1 MFLKVDGAWLTS
13 TKLKK
18 LKRRGVDD
26 PLCMVLRAWKFVLD
40 ECKDDA
46 PVMGETELEEL
57 EDALDWDGDDGALI
71 EAFRAVGFLDG
82 NRFDLWWEDG
92 AEPLNAA
99 RRYERE
105 KKRNQ
110 RKAKS
115 PGKTK
120 KSPGKSKKSR
130 RKDGDNEDVPT
141 ENMGTP
147 PQSRV
152 EKSRKEESLTRDARE
167 GTADAVGGPTGPGT
181 DTGPNLKAG
190 FVRHH
195 EDVNDAEP
203 GTWEHIR
210 NEWCTEW
217 DRREVVSNRKHRFKD
232 RGFFGERG
240 PFVRRQQ
247 LDDLRDRGPAEVVE
261 KAIKGFWPWWD
272 SEEGGRKLLGKGW
285 MPSPMNLRD
294 RLEEYL
300 MERGMVDKLTWI
312 MRSTETNYADAKETV
327 RMDDMVK
334 ARRLEL
340 ERLEPSQREE
350 GRA

>member
-1 MFLKVDGAWLTS
+1 VFLKVDGAWLTS

-120 KSPGKSKKSR
+120 ESRGKSKKSR
-130 RKDGDNEDVPT
+130 RKDGDNGDVPT
-141 ENMGTP
+141 ENMGTS

-152 EKSRKEESLTRDARE
+152 EKSREEKSLTRDARE
-167 GTADAVGGPTGPGT
+167 GTADAVGPTGPET
-181 DTGPNLKAG
+181 PKPDSWVQ
-190 FVRHH
+190 VRNAWV
-195 EDVNDAEP
+195 E
-203 GTWEHIR
+203 
-210 NEWCTEW
+210 EW
-217 DRREVVSNRKHRFKD
+217 DLREGESKRNLHLAD
-232 RGFFGERG
+232 RGFFGKRG
-240 PFVRRQQ
+240 PFRMHEK
-247 LDDLRDRGPAEVVE
+247 LDALRERGPAEVIE
-261 KAIKGFWPWWD
+261 KAIASFWEWWD
-272 SEEGGRKLLGKGW
+272 SEEGGKKRMGPKAW
-285 MPSPMNLRD
+285 RPSPMNLD
-294 RLEEYL
+294 DLLEEYL
-300 MERGMVDKLTWI
+300 VERGMTDKLTWLLA
-312 MRSTETNYADAKETV
+312 STKLDHEAAKKSVAWGEK
-327 RMDDMVK
+327 MK
-334 ARRLEL
+334 ARRWDAMLDEI
-340 ERLEPSQREE
+340 SE